1 MSLSA
6 DNLLLR
12 GSSLRNTEFAYGVV
26 VFVGHDTKI
35 MLNSTASRA
44 KTSRNEHMTN
54 VQVILVF
61 LLQLSVCFFG
71 AMFGT
76 IWEKDNRTATYSY
89 LHIDLLFPSSETR
102 SWVQT
107 FFTRFGTWILMF
119 TNFIPISLTVT
130 VEVVR
135 MAQGI
140 FMGWDVDI
148 YDTSLDMPTKVQ
160 SSNLNEELG

>member
-1 MSLSA
+1 
-6 DNLLLR
+6 
-12 GSSLRNTEFAYGVV
+12 
-26 VFVGHDTKI
+26 
-35 MLNSTASRA
+35 
-44 KTSRNEHMTN
+44 
-54 VQVILVF
+54 
-61 LLQLSVCFFG
+61 
-71 AMFGT
+71 MFGT
-76 IWEKDNRTATYSY
+76 IWEKDNRVATYSY
-89 LHIDLLFPSSETR
+89 LHIDLLYPGDANR

-148 YDTSLDMPTKVQ
+148 YDTYLDMPTKVQ